1 MDQDQGPQPPFLKEI
16 FDIEII
22 VWSKNVEIVRCEVIV
37 CKHAWRQCCQL
48 ASLMNLL
55 MPRLMFSVCNK
66 TIQQISFHHH
76 NKRLLSMLKILN
88 VNCLDVGIVYKI
100 YSKILN
106 LIKNNK
112 NNIILVAF

>member
-55 MPRLMFSVCNK
+55 MPRLMFCVCNK
-66 TIQQISFHHH
+66 MIQQVSFHHH
-76 NKRLLSMLKILN
+76 NKRLLSTLKILN
-88 VNCLDVGIVYKI
+88 VN
-100 YSKILN
+100 
-106 LIKNNK
+106 
-112 NNIILVAF
+112 

>member
-22 VWSKNVEIVRCEVIV
+22 VWSKNVEIVRCAVIL
-37 CKHAWRQCCQL
+37 CQHAWRQCCQL

-66 TIQQISFHHH
+66 TIQQISFQKIVI
-76 NKRLLSMLKILN
+76 NVENFECWMLELSN
-88 VNCLDVGIVYKI
+88 KI
-100 YSKILN
+100 YSKLLN

>member
-1 MDQDQGPQPPFLKEI
+1 MINQIPDQDQGPLPPFLKEI

-22 VWSKNVEIVRCEVIV
+22 VWSKNVEVVRCEVIV

-66 TIQQISFHHH
+66 TIQQISFHQ
-76 NKRLLSMLKILN
+76 I
-88 VNCLDVGIVYKI
+88 II
-100 YSKILN
+100 
-106 LIKNNK
+106 IKDCYQC
-112 NNIILVAF
+112 